1 MPNKGVHPSGG
12 SGRNQNARSLGR
24 RRVTPTVRPLHVM
37 SLSKPAYELGSVVI
51 CGGETVHDFAN
62 SIVCDGLTAPERERF
77 LRESFT
83 ELVAGGFVMWTLER
97 DYGNEPAMKPS
108 AASVESFLA
117 DWRLCFPA
125 GIILRG
131 VIPNA
136 RNWTL
141 FIGPTDSL
149 AEALDEYDT
158 TAA

>member
-1 MPNKGVHPSGG
+1 
-12 SGRNQNARSLGR
+12 
-24 RRVTPTVRPLHVM
+24 M

-62 SIVCDGLTAPERERF
+62 SIACDGLTAPERERF

-83 ELVAGGFVMWTLER
+83 ELVAGGFVMWTFER

-108 AASVESFLA
+108 TASVEAFLA
-117 DWRLCFPA
+117 DWRLCYPD
-125 GIILRG
+125 GIIRRG
-131 VIPNA
+131 VIPDA

-149 AEALDEYDT
+149 AEALREYDT
-158 TAA
+158 NAASPPEAMDSR